1 MLPIPS
7 SPLYYITPFKLHLSS
22 AILLFRV
29 VEAVERGDLRR
40 RRSLGYVVDLVSGV
54 RSWAFGLG
62 QCRNK
67 AVIVLI
73 QRICGLDKMSGFCS
87 PSAPGVGQLGLVARC
102 QLLAVNFISFHQ
114 QKPKI
119 CLYPWGPFG
128 TMQDPRS
135 TLGEARGAMHEG
147 LLHGRLGGILE
158 DYRV

>member
-62 QCRNK
+62 QC
-67 AVIVLI
+67 IL
-73 QRICGLDKMSGFCS
+73 
-87 PSAPGVGQLGLVARC
+87 PGTR
-102 QLLAVNFISFHQ
+102 
-114 QKPKI
+114 
-119 CLYPWGPFG
+119 
-128 TMQDPRS
+128 R
-135 TLGEARGAMHEG
+135 
-147 LLHGRLGGILE
+147 
-158 DYRV
+158 

>member
-1 MLPIPS
+1 MVISAGVVRSVMLWIW
-7 SPLYYITPFKLHLSS
+7 FQ
-22 AILLFRV
+22 AF
-29 VEAVERGDLRR
+29 A
-40 RRSLGYVVDLVSGV
+40 LGRLVSV
-54 RSWAFGLG
+54 SASFT
-62 QCRNK
+62 RNK